1 MYLTKEEREMVIT
14 WTEADEEVELYT
26 TSRIA
31 KTWCE
36 KAGFE
41 LRETKEDNG
50 KTYLWV
56 YYCPVKE
63 FRLGKKKK
71 YNLSE
76 EERTKRAEHLKRVR
90 TPS

>member
-1 MYLTKEEREMVIT
+1 MYLTKGERELIIT

-31 KTWCE
+31 KAWCD

-41 LRETKEDNG
+41 LRTAQEGEG
-50 KTYLWV
+50 KVDFWI

-71 YNLSE
+71 LNLSE
-76 EERTKRAEHLKRVR
+76 EQRAKRAEHLKRVR
-90 TPS
+90 ASS